1 MFHVEAPWKRQTA
14 AERSRYRRLIALP
27 SGLSDR
33 RQQMAADARA
43 LQAGGRPFEP
53 GTAHRRGSASEAE
66 PRPSHQRTTYLGMVL
81 WKRCGSVE
89 HHGVGRV
96 LPRRARARVSR
107 DRPVAGPGVFL
118 GRPRVADDPV
128 RAVGSRSGVG
138 AGTILTDW
146 VAGVFLVLLG
156 ACDVALLVVTVRRE
170 QTHPH
175 PPLVGY
181 ITQGNSHGNEGIAGA
196 MLRRGHAGGCR
207 WARRSRFRAPLLT
220 D

>member
-1 MFHVEAPWKRQTA
+1 
-14 AERSRYRRLIALP
+14 
-27 SGLSDR
+27 
-33 RQQMAADARA
+33 
-43 LQAGGRPFEP
+43 
-53 GTAHRRGSASEAE
+53 
-66 PRPSHQRTTYLGMVL
+66 
-81 WKRCGSVE
+81 
-89 HHGVGRV
+89 
-96 LPRRARARVSR
+96 
-107 DRPVAGPGVFL
+107 
-118 GRPRVADDPV
+118 VADDPV

-207 WARRSRFRAPLLT
+207 WARQSRFRAPLLT